1 MKKKLKAIKWTRADL
16 IALVRGKWFLFTAVT
31 LLCVILAL
39 SCMAGFRHTG
49 KTLRSQMIAQE
60 WAGDSETDY
69 AQVSV
74 FLPEGNTVDEGAIRT
89 FREKLNTSLA
99 ELVTEELKN
108 LYCDAWS
115 ARGTVSLRGAHG
127 SSDATVTAVGGDFFR
142 LHPLELLSGSYISD
156 EDLMHDRVLLDEEL
170 AWKLFGGYDLAGMTV
185 TIGENTFQVAGVISR
200 EDDSA
205 SQMAYAD
212 GAGLYM
218 AYDAYLAMNEKA
230 YISCYELVMPNPVE
244 GYAVQQVTEHLAP
257 KDAVV
262 VENSARYTAGNIFSL
277 LRHLN
282 QRTMRTDTVSYPYW
296 ENAARLVEN
305 RCMVWLVLAVLFW
318 ICPVI
323 FAVIIA
329 VKAYRKARSKAHGT
343 YLDLKDQ
350 YENRVL
356 WTNLQAKWK
365 GRKHGRSDSE
375 TCEEDL

>member
-1 MKKKLKAIKWTRADL
+1 MKKKLKAIKWTRADF
-16 IALVRGKWFLFTAVT
+16 IALVRGKWFQFTAVS

-49 KTLRSQMIAQE
+49 KTLRSQQIAQE
-60 WAGDSETDY
+60 WAGDSETPY

-74 FLPEGNTVDEGAIRT
+74 FLPEGNTVDEAAIRT
-89 FREKLNTSLA
+89 FREKLTVSLS

-115 ARGTVSLRGAHG
+115 ARGTVSLRGEHG
-127 SSDATVTAVGGDFFR
+127 SSDATVIAVGGDFFQM
-142 LHPLELLSGSYISD
+142 HPLELLSGSYISD
-156 EDLMHDRVLLDEEL
+156 ADLMHDRVLLDEEL
-170 AWKLFGGYDLAGMTV
+170 AWKLFGGYDLTGMTV
-185 TIGENTFQVAGVISR
+185 TIGENTYQVAGVISR

-205 SQMAYAD
+205 SKMAYTD

-230 YISCYELVMPNPVE
+230 YISCYELVMPSPVE

-262 VENSARYTAGNIFSL
+262 VENSSRYTAENIFSL

-305 RCMVWLVLAVLFW
+305 RCMVWLVFAVFFW

-323 FAVIIA
+323 FAVIIT
-329 VKAYRKARSKAHGT
+329 VKAYRKARSKAHVT

-356 WTNLQAKWK
+356 WANLQAKWK
-365 GRKHGRSDSE
+365 GRKHGRADSE
-375 TCEEDL
+375 TRQEDL